1 LKYNAFTPFFATAEK
16 GVGGM
21 STCSQRRWL
30 TAQPVNS
37 Y

>member
-1 LKYNAFTPFFATAEK
+1 MKNKAEK

-30 TAQPVNS
+30 TAQRVTYNLYES
-37 Y
+37 FV